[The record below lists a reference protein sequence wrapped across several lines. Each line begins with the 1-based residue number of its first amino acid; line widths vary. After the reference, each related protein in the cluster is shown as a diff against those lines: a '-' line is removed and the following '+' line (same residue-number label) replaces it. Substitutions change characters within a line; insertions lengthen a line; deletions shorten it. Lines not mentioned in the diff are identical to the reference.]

1 MNGNNVK
8 YFDSF
13 VVEYIPKKT
22 VIGNTNSTTIICR
35 IQVNDSIICW
45 YFCIGF
51 VNFVLTDKSVLDYT
65 KVWWNNTEIFSI
77 KKWQWINIYWIVT
90 VIYEKCDYSN

>member
-22 VIGNTNSTTIICR
+22 VIGNTNITTIICR
-35 IQVNDSIICW
+35 IQVNDSIIC
-45 YFCIGF
+45 
-51 VNFVLTDKSVLDYT
+51 
-65 KVWWNNTEIFSI
+65 
-77 KKWQWINIYWIVT
+77 
-90 VIYEKCDYSN
+90 